1 MANAAKYKA
10 FGSEFTGIP
19 ESMVLEYDF
28 ANDGGAAGTI
38 VLGLTDKKILV
49 LDSRVMVS
57 TACTSGG
64 SATVKIGTT
73 ADDDAFMDT
82 TSGAVASLVADYVN
96 TETAGQ
102 NVVVASGQ
110 AINMV
115 IGTAA
120 LTAGKIK
127 VILRYMAA

>member
-1 MANAAKYKA
+1 MANAVKYMA
-10 FGSEFTGIP
+10 FGSGFTAK
-19 ESMVLEYDF
+19 EEVMVMEYDF
-28 ANDGGAAGTI
+28 AADGGAAGTI

-49 LDSRVMVS
+49 LDSRVYVA

-82 TSGAVASLVADYVN
+82 TSGAVASLTADAVV

-127 VILRYMAA
+127 VVLRYMPA